1 MDLTIC
7 VSPEA
12 GWGNWKFLGRDQGAP
27 HCCHVSVHRTAHFR
41 AVSNAVTPEG
51 REFELVLHPI
61 PEKPP
66 KAGVKAN
73 DLNEQ
78 NDVIDPLEKDIK
90 DRFKMAWATLKTKAH
105 PDGLWA
111 SAYHIKVAVRDG
123 KALWLSSGN
132 WQSSNQPDVHPFGD
146 QARSASARL
155 PAQVQPRLPRHRRER
170 KLAPVYETYIKRDY
184 ELSSAQ
190 AASPAFAAPD
200 LFVPKRKV
208 GGNPRVRGAP
218 AVIQAAAARTAL

>member
-1 MDLTIC
+1 MTGTKKRLT
-7 VSPEA
+7 VA
-12 GWGNWKFLGRDQGAP
+12 MYQFTAP
-27 HCCHVSVHRTAHFR
+27 HIFE
-41 AVSNAVTPEG
+41 AVSDAVTPEG

-78 NDVIDPLEKDIK
+78 DDVIDPLEKDLK
-90 DRFKMAWATLKTKAH
+90 DRFEMAWATLKTNAH

-123 KALWLSSGN
+123 KAVWLSSGN
-132 WQSSNQPDVHPFGD
+132 WQSSNQPNVHPFGD
-146 QARSASARL
+146 QPNKL
-155 PAQVQPRLPRHRRER
+155 PAGFQRKYNRDYHAIAVND
-170 KLAPVYETYIKRDY
+170 KLASIYETYIKRDY

-190 AASPAFAAPD
+190 AGEVTSFAAPD
-200 LFVPKRKV
+200 LFVPGGRCWRKSQ
-208 GGNPRVRGAP
+208 NLRRPRNCLSRYGS
-218 AVIQAAAARTAL
+218 TAS